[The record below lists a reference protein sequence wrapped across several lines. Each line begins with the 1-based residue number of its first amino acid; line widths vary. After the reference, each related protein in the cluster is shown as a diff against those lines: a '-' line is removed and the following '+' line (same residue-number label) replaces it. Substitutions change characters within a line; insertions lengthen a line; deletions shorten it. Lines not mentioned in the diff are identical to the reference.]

1 VFDQNHDGTIDFHE
15 FLLAVAT
22 ATPGDLDGHL
32 DYVFELWEYLSEIL
46 NILELFRCDV
56 SGDGQMDIDELA
68 TFLSASVWFYISF
81 SSNSILLQCTLILFY
96 F

>member
-1 VFDQNHDGTIDFHE
+1 MFDQNHDGTIDFHE

-46 NILELFRCDV
+46 NIL
-56 SGDGQMDIDELA
+56 
-68 TFLSASVWFYISF
+68 
-81 SSNSILLQCTLILFY
+81 
-96 F
+96 